1 MSMLS
6 RRLYSSCSRSAPI
19 SEASKSHTPTRGRL
33 RLKPRVT
40 PSQTL
45 SKLTRPRE
53 RESGVLLHNIRSLQ
67 GKGRKGRRSW
77 ASPREMTS
85 AGEGKTMNV
94 PFIAGH
100 SIEGF
105 TPVHLYPVQAAL
117 HLSFT
122 PPHLPLPINLGARMY
137 TTAPSAESSPFN
149 TDTLFKAPPRPS
161 PVPELSRKSDNA
173 LGDHQSVLS
182 ALSHPFNIHHLGQ
195 TSSSTL
201 PNLRSELEGDTVLA
215 RMIAEAGVKWSLTP
229 ELEWEKTL
237 ARLSSPPTSSSV
249 SSPDVESRTEVQPQ
263 DTIEASAQ
271 ASKASVNDA
280 VTGLEALL
288 DKLNMSQVDMT
299 SVKRKRKQKISKHKY
314 KKRRKVSRVS
324 TWGLL
329 NRINFWS
336 GITGPSCSHLDEM
349 GLMNRLSELKGRDSA
364 SRRVDIGRG
373 RGKPIPQACRP
384 PVVVCTDTIPSIIA
398 LFSPAFIFI
407 GLTTRT

>member
-6 RRLYSSCSRSAPI
+6 RRLYSSCSRSTPI
-19 SEASKSHTPTRGRL
+19 EVSKTHTPTRGRL

-53 RESGVLLHNIRSLQ
+53 SVDTLPPISTAGR
-67 GKGRKGRRSW
+67 GRKGRRSW
-77 ASPREMTS
+77 ASSQRGIVS
-85 AGEGKTMNV
+85 GEGKTMNV
-94 PFIAGH
+94 PYIAGH

-137 TTAPSAESSPFN
+137 TTTPSSSESYNPDN
-149 TDTLFKAPPRPS
+149 LFKTPPRPS
-161 PVPELSRKSDNA
+161 PVPELIRKSENA

-182 ALSHPFNIHHLGQ
+182 ALSHPVNIHHLGN
-195 TSSSTL
+195 TSASTL
-201 PNLRSELEGDTVLA
+201 PNLRSEIEGDTVLA

-229 ELEWEKTL
+229 ELEWERTL
-237 ARLSSPPTSSSV
+237 ARLSTPSNESASEVNLS
-249 SSPDVESRTEVQPQ
+249 SRTDVQVQ
-263 DTIEASAQ
+263 DNIEASAKQ
-271 ASKASVNDA
+271 SKESVNDA

-314 KKRRKVSRVS
+314 KKRRKVS
-324 TWGLL
+324 L
-329 NRINFWS
+329 
-336 GITGPSCSHLDEM
+336 IT
-349 GLMNRLSELKGRDSA
+349 
-364 SRRVDIGRG
+364 
-373 RGKPIPQACRP
+373 
-384 PVVVCTDTIPSIIA
+384 
-398 LFSPAFIFI
+398 
-407 GLTTRT
+407 